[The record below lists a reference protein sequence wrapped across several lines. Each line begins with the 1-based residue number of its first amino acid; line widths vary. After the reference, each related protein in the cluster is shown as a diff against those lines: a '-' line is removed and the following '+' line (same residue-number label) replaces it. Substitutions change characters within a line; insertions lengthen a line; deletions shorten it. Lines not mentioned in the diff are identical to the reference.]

1 MDAENI
7 VTLSEIEKS
16 YTAGGERL
24 YVLKRVSLTVNKG
37 EYLAIL
43 GASGSGKSTLMNIIG
58 CMDTSDSG
66 QYLLDGVDVNTCN
79 DAGLTALRNQKIGF
93 IFQKYHLIPQ
103 YTVLQNV
110 MLPLLIR
117 GKTRTEAAKMVEEY
131 IRMVGLWELISEK
144 YEEYAAKV
152 LKELRAN
159 DIDATVDN
167 RSEKIGFKIREARL
181 AKLPYML
188 VVGEQEE
195 ADGLVSVRSRFAG
208 DEGQKPLAE
217 FIRQIGEEIRTK
229 EIRRE
234 CEENEG
240 ARKS

>member
-131 IRMVGLWELISEK
+131 IRMVGLWERISHKPNELSGGQQQLVAIARALVTAPTLLLAD
-144 YEEYAAKV
+144 EPTGA
-152 LKELRAN
+152 LDSQTGKEILALFQRLNEMGNTIIMITHDLSVAQHSKR
-159 DIDATVDN
+159 I
-167 RSEKIGFKIREARL
+167 ARL
-181 AKLPYML
+181 
-188 VVGEQEE
+188 V
-195 ADGLVSVRSRFAG
+195 DGVLSFQG
-208 DEGQKPLAE
+208 
-217 FIRQIGEEIRTK
+217 
-229 EIRRE
+229 
-234 CEENEG
+234 
-240 ARKS
+240 

>member
-66 QYLLDGVDVNTCN
+66 QYLLDGVVVNTCN

-131 IRMVGLWELISEK
+131 IRMVGLWERISHKPNELSGGQQQRVAIARALVTAPTLLLAD
-144 YEEYAAKV
+144 EPTGA
-152 LKELRAN
+152 LDSQTGKEILALFQRLNEMGNTIIMITHDLSVAQHSKR
-159 DIDATVDN
+159 I
-167 RSEKIGFKIREARL
+167 ARL
-181 AKLPYML
+181 
-188 VVGEQEE
+188 V
-195 ADGLVSVRSRFAG
+195 DGVLSFQG
-208 DEGQKPLAE
+208 
-217 FIRQIGEEIRTK
+217 
-229 EIRRE
+229 
-234 CEENEG
+234 
-240 ARKS
+240 

>member
-16 YTAGGERL
+16 YPAGGERL

-131 IRMVGLWELISEK
+131 IRMVGLWERISHKPNELSGGQQQRVAIARALVTAPTLLLAD
-144 YEEYAAKV
+144 EPTGA
-152 LKELRAN
+152 LDSQTGKEILALFQRLNEMGNTIIMITHDLSVAQHSKR
-159 DIDATVDN
+159 I
-167 RSEKIGFKIREARL
+167 ARL
-181 AKLPYML
+181 
-188 VVGEQEE
+188 V
-195 ADGLVSVRSRFAG
+195 DGVLSFQG
-208 DEGQKPLAE
+208 
-217 FIRQIGEEIRTK
+217 
-229 EIRRE
+229 
-234 CEENEG
+234 
-240 ARKS
+240 

>member
-58 CMDTSDSG
+58 CMDTSDSW

-93 IFQKYHLIPQ
+93 IFQKYHLISQ

-131 IRMVGLWELISEK
+131 IRMVGLWERISHKPNELSGGQQQRVAIARALVTAPTLLLAD
-144 YEEYAAKV
+144 EPTGA
-152 LKELRAN
+152 LDSQTGKEILALFQRLNEMGNTIIMITHDLSVAQHSKR
-159 DIDATVDN
+159 I
-167 RSEKIGFKIREARL
+167 ARL
-181 AKLPYML
+181 
-188 VVGEQEE
+188 V
-195 ADGLVSVRSRFAG
+195 DGVLSFQG
-208 DEGQKPLAE
+208 
-217 FIRQIGEEIRTK
+217 
-229 EIRRE
+229 
-234 CEENEG
+234 
-240 ARKS
+240 

>member
-16 YTAGGERL
+16 YNAGGEQL

-131 IRMVGLWELISEK
+131 IRMVGLWERISHKPNELSGGQQQCVAIARALVTAPTLLLAD
-144 YEEYAAKV
+144 EPTGA
-152 LKELRAN
+152 LDSQTGKEILALFQRLNEMGNTIIMITHDLSVAQHSKR
-159 DIDATVDN
+159 I
-167 RSEKIGFKIREARL
+167 ARL
-181 AKLPYML
+181 
-188 VVGEQEE
+188 V
-195 ADGLVSVRSRFAG
+195 DGVLSFQG
-208 DEGQKPLAE
+208 
-217 FIRQIGEEIRTK
+217 
-229 EIRRE
+229 
-234 CEENEG
+234 
-240 ARKS
+240 